1 MFEPM
6 LARQQWRVANNS
18 HPYPTLAQRLLPIW
32 DGRVLKTVFNY
43 YYFEHFVHFVHC
55 MIKFDHLKRSI
66 CWHQTIVH
74 VSIKFEK
81 LQNIKMTNYD
91 NKSMDQY
98 LMQWFVFYS
107 KISICQPDSMADQYL
122 YNIFM
127 NMINSK
133 HFSLRRLV
141 SLKACNFSIDFL
153 QTIFIIA
160 ETHRIKFMP
169 PT

>member
-1 MFEPM
+1 M
-6 LARQQWRVANNS
+6 LPTTLTLTQRWPNDCFLSGTGVCWKQSLIFIILNILYIVWLNLIIWNVLYADTKQLCMSQLSSKKSRTSKWPTTTTNRWINIWCSGSYFIRKYRFASQTLWRIN
-18 HPYPTLAQRLLPIW
+18 
-32 DGRVLKTVFNY
+32 
-43 YYFEHFVHFVHC
+43 
-55 MIKFDHLKRSI
+55 
-66 CWHQTIVH
+66 
-74 VSIKFEK
+74 
-81 LQNIKMTNYD
+81 
-91 NKSMDQY
+91 
-98 LMQWFVFYS
+98 
-107 KISICQPDSMADQYL
+107 YL

-153 QTIFIIA
+153 QTNFIIA